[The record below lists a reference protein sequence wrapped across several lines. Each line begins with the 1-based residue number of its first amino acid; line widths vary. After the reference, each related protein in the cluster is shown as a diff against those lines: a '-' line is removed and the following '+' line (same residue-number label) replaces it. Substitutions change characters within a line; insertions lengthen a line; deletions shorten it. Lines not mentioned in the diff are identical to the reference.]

1 MRPRCS
7 SRQLYFCLIGL
18 VFLILAIPGWA
29 SDQPILLSLYTDN
42 LGVVSPSG
50 RRLYAV
56 VTKDGV
62 MTYADKSDEGIVERS
77 RTLTSVELAKLREV
91 LAGSE
96 LTALRGAVT
105 AGQFHPRDYQ
115 TSLEVMISRDPRS
128 QEFTLVDYDPSAGR
142 DFPAAARDLL
152 CLVDRLR
159 GSKYRLSQNCK

>member
-1 MRPRCS
+1 MRLRCS
-7 SRQLYFCLIGL
+7 SRQLYVRLTTL
-18 VFLILAIPGWA
+18 LSLILAIPGWA
-29 SDQPILLSLYTDN
+29 SDPPVLLSLYTDN

-62 MTYADKSDEGIVERS
+62 MTYADKSDDGIVERS

-91 LAGSE
+91 LAGSA
-96 LTALRGAVT
+96 LTALRGSVT

-128 QEFTLVDYDPSAGR
+128 QEFTLVDYDPSGGR